1 MIAEDEKANATTEED
16 LEPSGKP
23 LADPGAMLVEARE
36 AQGITLAR
44 MARDLG
50 LTESAVRQLEQNLY
64 DKFPAG
70 IYVRG
75 YIKNYSQIVSLDHD
89 EVMEVLEEF
98 ITLNGS
104 LASHGSN
111 YDPLGEFANEKKK
124 LSPMIISSAVVI
136 LLLATYI
143 AYRVFAA

>member
-1 MIAEDEKANATTEED
+1 MSAEDNKTNASDEEIESSD
-16 LEPSGKP
+16 KP

-36 AQGITLAR
+36 AQGITISR

-75 YIKNYSQIVSLDHD
+75 YIKNYCKIVSLDH
-89 EVMEVLEEF
+89 EQVMEVLEEF
-98 ITLNGS
+98 ITLNGK

-124 LSPMIISSAVVI
+124 LSPLIIPSVVAV
-136 LLLATYI
+136 LLLAAYI
-143 AYRVFAA
+143 LYRVFAA

>member
-1 MIAEDEKANATTEED
+1 MSAEDNTENASEE
-16 LEPSGKP
+16 LESSSRP

-36 AQGITLAR
+36 AQGITVSR

-75 YIKNYSQIVSLDHD
+75 YIKNYCKVVSLDH
-89 EVMEVLEEF
+89 ESVMEVLEEF
-98 ITLNGS
+98 ITLNGT

-111 YDPLGEFANEKKK
+111 YDPIGEFANEKKK
-124 LSPMIISSAVVI
+124 LAPLIIPSVVAVLVLASYIIYRISA
-136 LLLATYI
+136 A
-143 AYRVFAA
+143 

>member
-1 MIAEDEKANATTEED
+1 MNAEDDIANASEEKI
-16 LEPSGKP
+16 ETPEKP
-23 LADPGAMLVEARE
+23 LADPGTMLVEARE
-36 AQGITLAR
+36 AQGITISR

-50 LTESAVRQLEQNLY
+50 LTESAVRQLEQNQY

-75 YIKNYSQIVSLDHD
+75 YIKNYCKIVSLNHD

-98 ITLNGS
+98 VTLNGT

-111 YDPLGEFANEKKK
+111 YDPLGEFAKKK
-124 LSPMIISSAVVI
+124 KKMSPLIIPSVVAV
-136 LLLATYI
+136 LLLASYI
-143 AYRVFAA
+143 AYRVFVA

>member
-1 MIAEDEKANATTEED
+1 MSATDKTTEADE
-16 LEPSGKP
+16 EEIESSGTP

-36 AQGITLAR
+36 AQGITISR

-75 YIKNYSQIVSLDHD
+75 YIKNYCKVVSLNQE

-98 ITLNGS
+98 ITLNGT

-124 LSPMIISSAVVI
+124 MAPLIIPSVIAVI
-136 LLLATYI
+136 LLAAYI